1 MFADVIFVKMLKAS
15 MSARV
20 KHYQDGD
27 YFSIR
32 HAVRLVAVTLAVSR
46 FYSVF
51 FDSCVEKFAE
61 VVCHTKNF
69 CNFAVG

>member
-1 MFADVIFVKMLKAS
+1 MLKAS

-20 KHYQDGD
+20 KHYQNGD

-61 VVCHTKNF
+61 VVCHKKNSVILPPD
-69 CNFAVG
+69 NIAIDI